1 MIRSIDIAMSQFLWF
16 LEEEDSVDITF
27 DNGSGETISIKE
39 ISDGLKG
46 ELFTEDGWISRF
58 SRKKNME

>member
-1 MIRSIDIAMSQFLWF
+1 MSQFLWF